1 MFSDDVF
8 IEQIVVKKPDTQD
21 QLKKV
26 GIILA
31 CVLLCAAAPMLY
43 LIPGLGMLSLPA
55 VIGLIYGAWY
65 LISGLRTE
73 YEYIYTNGELDVDR
87 ISAKRRR
94 RRLLTLRMRSIDT
107 FGKLD
112 EAARQAKYEQVFMAC
127 ADPNGEDA
135 YIATFRDQNGKPCC
149 LYFTPNEQLVEIIS
163 EQLKRKARYGR

>member
-8 IEQIVVKKPDTQD
+8 VEQIVEKKADNQD

-31 CVLLCAAAPMLY
+31 CVLLCSAATFLF
-43 LIPGLGMLSLPA
+43 LIPGLGTLSLPA
-55 VIGLIYGAWY
+55 IIGLIYGAWY

-87 ISAKRRR
+87 ITAKRRR

-107 FGKLD
+107 FGKVD
-112 EAARQAKYEQVFMAC
+112 AAARQVKYEQVFMSC
-127 ADPNGEDA
+127 VDPNGEDT
-135 YIATFRDQNGKPCC
+135 YIATFHNQNGKPCC
-149 LYFTPNEQLVEIIS
+149 LYFTPNEKLIEIIS
-163 EQLKRKARYGR
+163 EQLSRKARYGR